1 MTEIVTTFSCEY
13 HFQYVERRYSGFV
26 ALSFVVA
33 VDTGDEPIRNERLK
47 TPKKSSVGTSGNKC
61 RHSEPKSGRLIKLG
75 LNHGN
80 H

>member
-47 TPKKSSVGTSGNKC
+47 TPKKSSVGTPGEQMQAFGTPN
-61 RHSEPKSGRLIKLG
+61 PAD
-75 LNHGN
+75 
-80 H
+80 